1 MYITCKPK
9 MYLTIKKK
17 KAKTPLHLLG
27 AKIPKAQKRKNPQGA
42 AIFTGFMHVVSLDL
56 KKSQRLEPRGI

>member
-9 MYLTIKKK
+9 MYLTIKQK

-27 AKIPKAQKRKNPQGA
+27 TQIPKPLKRKNPQSA